1 MNKKLLCE
9 TEEAI
14 TEPEWVCTRPSAY
27 KLLLLVGFLWGV
39 ADSGGE
45 GYITLLPALG
55 THFSCWMTSPSIDV
69 RVCA

>member
-9 TEEAI
+9 AEEAI
-14 TEPEWVCTRPSAY
+14 IEPEWVCTRPSAY

-45 GYITLLPALG
+45 VHLGHIFPAG
-55 THFSCWMTSPSIDV
+55 
-69 RVCA
+69 